1 MMASE
6 EVKLFT
12 TSRDKS
18 GGVFVAQHESQAEI
32 IETHQKKDL
41 FVMKNIKKCIT
52 DPSSDVPH
60 TNVVV

>member
-6 EVKLFT
+6 EAKLFT

-18 GGVFVAQHESQAEI
+18 GGVFAAQHESQAEI
-32 IETHQKKDL
+32 IETQKKDL

-52 DPSSDVPH
+52 DPSSNVPH
-60 TNVVV
+60 TNVAV

>member
-18 GGVFVAQHESQAEI
+18 GGVFVAHESQAEI
-32 IETHQKKDL
+32 IETHQNKDL

-52 DPSSDVPH
+52 DPSSNVPH
-60 TNVVV
+60 TNFAV

>member
-41 FVMKNIKKCIT
+41 FVMEKHQEMHYWSQLKCST
-52 DPSSDVPH
+52 H
-60 TNVVV
+60 